1 MAIINDNTK
10 TKIKIEAKNI
20 VKKVIIILLIVSIIT
35 IFLVGA
41 VYVITIDDGTNKK
54 GDWGSTGYGV
64 SQYVNNVQ
72 VNDNGTL
79 SSNMET
85 KELWDKML
93 KNG

>member
-41 VYVITIDDGTNKK
+41 VYVIR
-54 GDWGSTGYGV
+54 
-64 SQYVNNVQ
+64 
-72 VNDNGTL
+72 
-79 SSNMET
+79 
-85 KELWDKML
+85 
-93 KNG
+93 